1 MFTKVLFAVDQSEYS
16 KNALPLVTEL
26 ARQVQTEVV
35 VLHVHEHVMGR
46 GGGYDVETNTEA
58 SVLTD
63 HFVRE
68 LKDQGL
74 SARGE
79 LRSAYFGH
87 TAKRIVEVAKTEG
100 ADLIVLGSRGLS
112 DVAGLMLG
120 SVAHKVL
127 QLSEVP
133 VLVAR

>member
-1 MFTKVLFAVDQSEYS
+1 MFTKILFGVDPSEHS
-16 KNALPLVTEL
+16 RKALPLVTEL
-26 ARQVQTEVV
+26 ARQFQAEVV

-46 GGGYDVETNTEA
+46 GGGYDVETDTEA

-63 HFVRE
+63 HVVKE

-112 DVAGLMLG
+112 DIAGLVLG

-133 VLVAR
+133 VLIAR